1 MPVRAVEDHRSAMK
15 PGDLVTLTIEA
26 EAYDAV
32 VVLWRTR
39 RGTQPVLMPRSLGRG
54 GASAAGPDRATVEPR
69 RPDRSGPSSRSGRPV
84 RPADRCDRQA
94 AQPDLLTRRGR
105 A

>member
-1 MPVRAVEDHRSAMK
+1 MK
-15 PGDLVTLTIEA
+15 PGDMVTLTIEA

-39 RGTQPVLMPRSLGRG
+39 RGTQPVLMPRSLGRR
-54 GASAAGPDRATVEPR
+54 GASAAGPDRATVRATTPAA
-69 RPDRSGPSSRSGRPV
+69 GPA
-84 RPADRCDRQA
+84 RPADPVAPSDPRIDPTGQA